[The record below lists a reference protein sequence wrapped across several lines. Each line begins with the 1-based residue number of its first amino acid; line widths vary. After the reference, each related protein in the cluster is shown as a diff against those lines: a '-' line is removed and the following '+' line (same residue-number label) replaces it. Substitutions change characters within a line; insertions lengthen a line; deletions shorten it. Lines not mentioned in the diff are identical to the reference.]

1 MSSIKCPTCGL
12 TNFATA
18 EACKRCKQTLEA
30 PAYPYWQGANAVA
43 PPKPD
48 WSKLQTV
55 PAVPLDPATMA
66 GYGDGC
72 HTVGN
77 ILFAIYLG
85 LHLLGMLCA
94 LLVMGA
100 AFPEEVWRVVTN
112 PKNTLYLASFE
123 PMYYLGLLGLI
134 IFLPATVVL
143 FLRLLLKSKAFL
155 TWVVIY
161 LLGDFVFTLVQT
173 ALILTLSGELRAK
186 HIPQFDQAADSIGF
200 FIPASVI
207 SILITFIWF
216 RYFTKSK
223 SARLV
228 FE

>member
-55 PAVPLDPATMA
+55 PAVPLDPATLA

-85 LHLLGMLCA
+85 LHLIGMLCA

-134 IFLPATVVL
+134 IFLPASSTVPATVAEIESFSDVGRDL
-143 FLRLLLKSKAFL
+143 SARRLCL
-155 TWVVIY
+155 Y
-161 LLGDFVFTLVQT
+161 
-173 ALILTLSGELRAK
+173 SGADSSYSHSVRRAK
-186 HIPQFDQAADSIGF
+186 SETHSPIRSGGGFD
-200 FIPASVI
+200 
-207 SILITFIWF
+207 WF
-216 RYFTKSK
+216 LYSCERN
-223 SARLV
+223 
-228 FE
+228 